1 MNAHVKLLLLSTSL
15 QACACFQFLPVI
27 QELSLQPRPMTM
39 RCRQKY
45 SSPGEAYFLPLSRLG
60 PTRLGRSTTF
70 RAEPE
75 GNDGARFGGGEEGE
89 SDEDYSADALTTF
102 LGKFLPGKGA
112 SDQPQAKDLVF
123 NVGYSAKR
131 RGMSASE
138 MASAVDEGLKRHG
151 WFVTGRVDASLFSDS
166 FFFSDPQVSLT
177 GVDKYAEGV
186 AKLFDQEESRCDV
199 ISTEVEE
206 DNVVVRWRLSGR
218 INLPFKPPIKPYVVV
233 TTFERD
239 TEGLLSTQRDEFSIA
254 GWDILLHAVFPGHPF
269 GAEPAPPVKPLGA

>member
-1 MNAHVKLLLLSTSL
+1 MDVSLEDAFHRTMELPCTGSQFCGTCVAFAAPSRIMNAHVKLLLLSTSL

-27 QELSLQPRPMTM
+27 QELSLQPRSMTM

-112 SDQPQAKDLVF
+112 SDQPQAKDLVSP
-123 NVGYSAKR
+123 YS
-131 RGMSASE
+131 
-138 MASAVDEGLKRHG
+138 
-151 WFVTGRVDASLFSDS
+151 
-166 FFFSDPQVSLT
+166 
-177 GVDKYAEGV
+177 Y
-186 AKLFDQEESRCDV
+186 
-199 ISTEVEE
+199 
-206 DNVVVRWRLSGR
+206 
-218 INLPFKPPIKPYVVV
+218 
-233 TTFERD
+233 
-239 TEGLLSTQRDEFSIA
+239 
-254 GWDILLHAVFPGHPF
+254 
-269 GAEPAPPVKPLGA
+269 